1 MPFPLLLAPL
11 LSSLASKGMS
21 LLAGAIEAK
30 GKDIIESKLGIKI
43 PSSVSELT
51 PELVQKLKQAEM
63 EHEEFLL
70 EMQVKKAEIDI
81 EAEKSASIQVTDRWK
96 ADMTSDSW
104 ISKNIRPLTLIFI
117 LAIYTIFALMSAFD
131 VDVNE
136 SYVELLGQWGMLI
149 MSAYFVGRTV
159 EKGIAS
165 VKKPQGKVGD

>member
-1 MPFPLLLAPL
+1 MLPILLAPL
-11 LSSLASKGMS
+11 LTSLASKGMS

-51 PELVQKLKQAEM
+51 PELAQKLKQAEM

-149 MSAYFVGRTV
+149 CLHTS
-159 EKGIAS
+159 
-165 VKKPQGKVGD
+165 